1 MKISSKIKR
10 KMAILSIAIGIA
22 ILIYPFILRQITNIQ
37 IDNSIDDFIDSIEE
51 SHIETEVIL
60 NNDIVNDELYEND
73 FGNIQ
78 ISDDTKNITKKN
90 KYNKNLDK
98 LYEDMKEYN
107 RNLNKYGQQI
117 VDAFSYENPSF
128 NLKKYGYKE
137 NIIGIIEIPKIKVKL
152 PIYLGAT
159 EKNLYKGATHLSQT
173 SLPLGEYNSNVVIAA
188 HRGLVRNQMFRN
200 IDKLVLK
207 DEVKITTFWETL
219 IYRVSEIKVIS
230 PTDSSQVLI
239 QDGKDLVTLITCHP
253 YRVNNQ
259 RYVVYCERKK

>member
-1 MKISSKIKR
+1 MKISNKFKR
-10 KMAILSIAIGIA
+10 KMALLSIVIGIA
-22 ILIYPFILRQITNIQ
+22 ILIYPFILRKITNIQ
-37 IDNSIDDFIDSIEE
+37 IDNSIDSFIDSIEDNP
-51 SHIETEVIL
+51 IETEVIL
-60 NNDIVNDELYEND
+60 PSDSINNELYEENSSN
-73 FGNIQ
+73 FQ
-78 ISDDTKNITKKN
+78 SSDNQKNSIKRT

-98 LYEDMKEYN
+98 LYEDMKQYN
-107 RNLNKYGQQI
+107 RNLNEYGQQI

-137 NIIGIIEIPKIKVKL
+137 NIIGVIEIPKIKVKL

-173 SLPLGEYNSNVVIAA
+173 SLPLGENNSNVVIAA

-200 IDKLVLK
+200 IDKLILE
-207 DEVKITTFWETL
+207 DEIKITTLWEML
-219 IYRVSEIKVIS
+219 IYKVVEIRVIS